1 MSMTVEGQTSE
12 REEIQKAGGVSDILL
27 NSSALLLQPGQCGP
41 AVCVCASCVSVFT
54 PVDKV
59 FAVG

>member
-1 MSMTVEGQTSE
+1 MTVEGQTSE
-12 REEIQKAGGVSDILL
+12 REEIQKAGGVLDILL